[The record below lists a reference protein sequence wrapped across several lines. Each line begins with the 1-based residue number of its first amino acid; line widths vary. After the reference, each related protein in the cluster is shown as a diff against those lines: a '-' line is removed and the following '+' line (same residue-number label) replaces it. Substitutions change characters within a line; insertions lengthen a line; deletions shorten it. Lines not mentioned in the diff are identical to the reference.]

1 MKQCTQVESVDPCL
15 RAAPETP
22 VFVDVAQIFSR
33 NAGARRMKRFVPD
46 RINAVVRLMLP
57 RFKNT
62 TAQLDLLAFNQ
73 AQPS

>member
-1 MKQCTQVESVDPCL
+1 
-15 RAAPETP
+15 